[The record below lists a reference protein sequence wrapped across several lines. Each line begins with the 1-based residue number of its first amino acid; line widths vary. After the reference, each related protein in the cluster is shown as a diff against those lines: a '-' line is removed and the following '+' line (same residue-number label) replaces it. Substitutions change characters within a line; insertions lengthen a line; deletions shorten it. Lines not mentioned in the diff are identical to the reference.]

1 MSLPGLTSFDII
13 FRLDNYRIGLNMT
26 SLTHVAE
33 NIFDLRKID
42 RVIGFYLYD
51 KLNEPIARI
60 NAALVD
66 SRTYHCYY
74 LVINLGGFFQVRGK
88 AVVLP
93 VEICEVKDL
102 GKVKTEWRKESMLEA
117 PTTTDIMNMTTFEEE
132 LIRDYYGLP
141 PQRPR
146 PFKNLEK
153 RLFYNSGVYSK
164 T

>member
-1 MSLPGLTSFDII
+1 M
-13 FRLDNYRIGLNMT
+13 
-26 SLTHVAE
+26 
-33 NIFDLRKID
+33 
-42 RVIGFYLYD
+42 
-51 KLNEPIARI
+51 
-60 NAALVD
+60 
-66 SRTYHCYY
+66 
-74 LVINLGGFFQVRGK
+74 
-88 AVVLP
+88 VLP

-117 PTTTDIMNMTTFEEE
+117 PTATDIMNMTTFEEE

>member
-1 MSLPGLTSFDII
+1 
-13 FRLDNYRIGLNMT
+13 MT
-26 SLTHVAE
+26 PLTHVTE

-51 KLNEPIARI
+51 KFNEPIARI
-60 NAALVD
+60 DAALVD
-66 SRTYHCYY
+66 SSTYHCYY
-74 LVINLGGFFQVRGK
+74 LVINLGGFLQVRGK

-117 PTTTDIMNMTTFEEE
+117 PSPTDIMNMTTFEEE
-132 LIRDYYGLP
+132 LIRDYYDLP

-146 PFKNLEK
+146 PFKNQEK
-153 RLFYNSGVYSK
+153 
-164 T
+164 

>member
-51 KLNEPIARI
+51 KLNEPIAKTD
-60 NAALVD
+60 AALVD

-74 LVINLGGFFQVRGK
+74 LVINLGGFFR
-88 AVVLP
+88 
-93 VEICEVKDL
+93 
-102 GKVKTEWRKESMLEA
+102 
-117 PTTTDIMNMTTFEEE
+117 
-132 LIRDYYGLP
+132 
-141 PQRPR
+141 
-146 PFKNLEK
+146 
-153 RLFYNSGVYSK
+153 
-164 T
+164 